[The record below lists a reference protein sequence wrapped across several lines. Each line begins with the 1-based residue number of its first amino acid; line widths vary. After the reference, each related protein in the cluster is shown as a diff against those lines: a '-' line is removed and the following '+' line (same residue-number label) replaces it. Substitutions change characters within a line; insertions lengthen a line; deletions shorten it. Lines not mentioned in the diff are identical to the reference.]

1 MWLVQLQYRGLD
13 RIWSRV
19 VCACDS
25 EEAAHAAG
33 KRVADYYNYPDYGFC
48 DSMAGVT
55 TWNMIDYY
63 HYAVKYHEG
72 EWING

>member
-13 RIWSRV
+13 RVWSKV

-33 KRVADYYNYPDYGFC
+33 KKVTDYYNYPDYGFYEG
-48 DSMAGVT
+48 MAGVV

-63 HYAVKYHEG
+63 HYAIKYHEG
-72 EWING
+72 EWIDG